1 MINYSRLGYE
11 IKRDFTNFSQEISK
25 GLKRPQQKFVH
36 QMIYGILAGNKLHL
50 SEIARSLKENI
61 TLKKTRLARQK
72 RIGAS
77 ATSPWSWMHIR
88 RVSLVKRTTAAC
100 STAARL
106 RVVSKCAFSV
116 TCKEKGASRST
127 PDAPHRRSPAGLS
140 PPFQLAPVLPQTNRS
155 HIYLVAETTLY
166 IVTLRKE
173 SLNPTPNRTGLR
185 IWNGTRTTV
194 FPGRISKDPASSP
207 CLPTL
212 KRGLWE
218 RSL

>member
-1 MINYSRLGYE
+1 MASLREINCTWARSHAPWKKTLP
-11 IKRDFTNFSQEISK
+11 S
-25 GLKRPQQKFVH
+25 KRPDLPDKRELAH
-36 QMIYGILAGNKLHL
+36 QRPRHEAGCT
-50 SEIARSLKENI
+50 S
-61 TLKKTRLARQK
+61 
-72 RIGAS
+72 GG
-77 ATSPWSWMHIR
+77 SPWS
-88 RVSLVKRTTAAC
+88 S
-100 STAARL
+100 ARL
-106 RVVSKCAFSV
+106 PHAVPPPAWGWWVSAHFRWPAKR
-116 TCKEKGASRST
+116 KEHPGQPQT
-127 PDAPHRRSPAGLS
+127 PPHRRSPAGLS

-185 IWNGTRTTV
+185 IWNGTRTTD

-218 RSL
+218 RLS